1 MKVFDCDLIHFP
13 LFIDF
18 LQKYLGMSPYDP
30 LGYNTLLD
38 TKKQMGR
45 HPSVL
50 VNNIIQ

>member
-1 MKVFDCDLIHFP
+1 MKVSDCDLIHFP
-13 LFIDF
+13 SLLIF
-18 LQKYLGMSPYDP
+18 QKYLGKSLYFP

>member
-1 MKVFDCDLIHFP
+1 M
-13 LFIDF
+13 
-18 LQKYLGMSPYDP
+18 GPYDP

-50 VNNIIQ
+50 DINIIQ

>member
-18 LQKYLGMSPYDP
+18 PQVSRYESIRSFS
-30 LGYNTLLD
+30 YNTLVD

-50 VNNIIQ
+50 DINIIQ